1 MAINCILETGLTAF
15 CPFRKVKGQAACPCG
30 VRPRTCD
37 RHGKR
42 PGQPGFPALPPV
54 MLSGAAGAADSIM
67 GSGTSA
73 GGVLRLLQAT
83 SPPRSTRMISRA
95 TSPPR
100 PCGCVCLVP
109 GPPTERLRPGV
120 RGGGPRDTRRQKFT
134 LRRLSGKS
142 FRQPRIRQL
151 LPIGKIAKALQ
162 PERDKELIGR
172 DKGIGSPSPR

>member
-120 RGGGPRDTRRQKFT
+120 RGWRAARYE
-134 LRRLSGKS
+134 
-142 FRQPRIRQL
+142 
-151 LPIGKIAKALQ
+151 A
-162 PERDKELIGR
+162 PEIHAAAPVGEVIPTAPHPPAAPDREDRE
-172 DKGIGSPSPR
+172 GSPTRTRQGTDRS